1 MDSFESDFNV
11 IHKILKNDEAYTKLI
26 IRKRY
31 SSHYCGYK
39 KIYKK
44 KYGNIYFVEM
54 LIDALYNNI
63 YVNEIY
69 IADDID
75 DYDGFAHGLI
85 RKMIKMRN
93 WKSIYVNTYS
103 ASVLDALSSQQN
115 SNLVRLQLS
124 SINSYRHKFLELMQH
139 VPYLEHLELD
149 LTDSSSKDISN
160 ISQAINESNIK
171 TFIINDTSGEQIYSK
186 FIDNIIKSKIRNFHL
201 NMNKSC
207 SEFNLINNYT
217 ILNFSVNGIC
227 PDYAQKI
234 INRNKH
240 YILTILLCMNRKIIP
255 RCVFK
260 SMILNKFI

>member
-75 DYDGFAHGLI
+75 DYDGFAYGLI

-124 SINSYRHKFLELMQH
+124 SINLSGDKFLKLVQNSHFLEYFEANLKDSECEHRHK
-139 VPYLEHLELD
+139 
-149 LTDSSSKDISN
+149 
-160 ISQAINESNIK
+160 ISQAIRESNIK
-171 TFIINDTSGEQIYSK
+171 TLIFNNFSIQHMDLK
-186 FIDNIIKSKIRNFHL
+186 FMDNIINSKIRNFHL
-201 NMNKSC
+201 TSC
-207 SEFNLINNYT
+207 KFYNEFNLINNYT
-217 ILNFSVNGIC
+217 ILNFTVNYIC
-227 PDYAQKI
+227 PDYAQNILK
-234 INRNKH
+234 RNKQ

-260 SMILNKFI
+260 SMILNEFI